1 MTFCLWRPVSIF
13 SRLGRLEA
21 LVLVESV
28 LMLIQDTE
36 QSLESTDSEDFERS
50 LVMLG
55 LKLDLPLI
63 ILLQRAT
70 KTMRLKMTRMKT
82 RRVTIMKT
90 KSK

>member
-1 MTFCLWRPVSIF
+1 ML

-36 QSLESTDSEDFERS
+36 QSLESTDSEDLEMS
-50 LVMLG
+50 LVKLG

-70 KTMRLKMTRMKT
+70 KTRRLKMTRMKT